1 MSNSAAPRLLQA
13 TAQLLAMSGVIG
25 IITMMLET
33 QAIGNSDQTI
43 CVPIQPLSRYIFY
56 DIISIY
62 EIKLNNF
69 RLKPLWEP
77 HSTLRHTL
85 IPTPVSGV

>member
-1 MSNSAAPRLLQA
+1 MSNSAAPRPLQA
-13 TAQLLAMSGVIG
+13 TAQLLAMSGVTG
-25 IITMMLET
+25 IIMMMLET

-43 CVPIQPLSRYIFY
+43 CAPTLPLSRYIFY
-56 DIISIY
+56 DIILIY
-62 EIKLNNF
+62 VKFNNF

-77 HSTLRHTL
+77 HSTLRHTS